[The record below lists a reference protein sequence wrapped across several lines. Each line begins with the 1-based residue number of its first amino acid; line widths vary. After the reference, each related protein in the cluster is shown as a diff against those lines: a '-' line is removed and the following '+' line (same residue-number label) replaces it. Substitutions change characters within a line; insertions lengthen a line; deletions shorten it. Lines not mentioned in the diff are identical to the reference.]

1 MYNEE
6 NGSRGNK
13 AYRDMYLDDLDNHI
27 LAIES
32 DAGVFAPKGFG
43 FTGSDKA
50 REIASNIH
58 ELLEPIGAQNISE
71 GGRAVDIAPLN
82 DLGVPVMSLKVDD
95 SKYFWYHHSE
105 ADTFDKVDFKEFNR
119 CIAAM
124 ATMAFVVADMPE
136 KLPR

>member
-1 MYNEE
+1 MVREQI
-6 NGSRGNK
+6 
-13 AYRDMYLDDLDNHI
+13 DNQI

-43 FTGSDKA
+43 FTGSDQA
-50 REIASNIH
+50 RKVVSDIH
-58 ELLEPIGAQNISE
+58 ELLEPIGAQNLSD

-82 DLGVPVMSLKVDD
+82 DLGVPVMSLKVED

-105 ADTFDKVDFKEFNR
+105 ADTFDKVNFDDFNN

-124 ATMAFVVADMPE
+124 TVMAYVVADMPE